1 VWDMVPRKILVG
13 IETADC
19 LPALSLAAEEAV
31 RRGCGVHLLHVLP
44 PTHASHPHIDELE
57 LVAGELQ
64 RAGSAVVGGAARTME
79 RLLPDDLVVSTE
91 LRHGTVF
98 RCLVEASAHACL
110 LVLQHRD
117 RRHDG
122 LSHLLPTIHSVVAS
136 AHCPVLVVPQT
147 WQSEESA
154 ERPLVLAGVDVAT
167 RSSHVVQV
175 ALAEAARRHA
185 RVRLVHGTKGP
196 LGGVEDIDPT
206 AYAAWLRRA
215 QRDLEADVSA
225 LTGSHPDVA
234 VELEVVPEAP
244 ATALVAKA
252 RGAAVVVVG
261 TGHRGLPFVK
271 RLGPVTGDVLRHAA
285 CPVLV
290 VHESPPTHVPRRRAP
305 WRAAIA

>member
-1 VWDMVPRKILVG
+1 MWDMVPRKVLVG

-31 RRGCGVHLLHVLP
+31 RRRCGVRLLHVLP
-44 PTHASHPHIDELE
+44 PTYASSHVDELE

-64 RAGSAVVGGAARTME
+64 RAGAAVLGGAARTVG
-79 RLLPDDLVVSTE
+79 RLLPEGLAVSTE

-98 RCLVEASAHACL
+98 SCLVEASAHACL

-117 RRHDG
+117 PRRDG
-122 LSHLLPTIHSVVAS
+122 LSHVLPTVHSVVAS

-147 WQSEESA
+147 WQTEESA
-154 ERPLVLAGVDVAT
+154 ERPLVLAGVNDGT
-167 RSSHVVQV
+167 RSGHVVQM
-175 ALAEAARRHA
+175 ALAEASRRHA
-185 RVRLVHGTKGP
+185 RVRLVHGAKGP
-196 LGGVEDIDPT
+196 LGGAEDRDPP

-215 QRDLEADVSA
+215 HRELEAAFSDLS
-225 LTGSHPDVA
+225 GSQPDVA

-252 RGAAVVVVG
+252 RGAAVVVMG
-261 TGHRGLPFVK
+261 RGHRGLPFVK
-271 RLGPVTGDVLRHAA
+271 HLGPVTADVLRHSA

-290 VHESPPTHVPRRRAP
+290 VDERPPAPAPRRRALSLGAVP
-305 WRAAIA
+305 